1 MPPETLTAER
11 ILEATEDV
19 LRRYGPSKATV
30 VDVARALGVSH
41 GSVYR
46 HFSTKAKLREAVTS
60 RWLEESHAEL
70 KEIAHRDIPAP
81 ERLRTWLTALFTAKR
96 RKAGKDP
103 ELFATYLALGAEHAD
118 VVQRHVITMTA
129 QLAGIITDGM
139 HDRAFTVDNPLTAA
153 KAVWDATTRFHNPTF
168 AADWTT
174 PDADKAFTAVCD
186 LILRG
191 LH

>member
-1 MPPETLTAER
+1 
-11 ILEATEDV
+11 
-19 LRRYGPSKATV
+19 V

-46 HFSTKAKLREAVTS
+46 HFATKAKLREAVTA

-70 KEIAHRDIPAP
+70 KEIAHQDAPAP

-103 ELFATYLALGAEHAD
+103 ELFATYLALAAEHAD

-139 HDRAFTVDNPLTAA
+139 QSRAFSVDNPLKAA
-153 KAVWDATTRFHNPTF
+153 KAVWDATIRFHNPAF
-168 AADWTT
+168 AADWSS

-191 LH
+191 LY